1 MTAATAPRVIGVVGA
16 GTMGA
21 GIAQVA
27 AQVAGADTLLHDPVE
42 GATEAALGRIS
53 DALERGVGRGRWSA
67 DDAGAARGRLRAAP
81 SLEDLAACDLVIEAA
96 PERLEVK
103 HDLMRRLA
111 AITPAVLASN
121 TSSIPIT
128 TIAAGCPAPE
138 RVVGMHF
145 FNPAPAMRLVEV
157 IGGLRTSPG
166 ALALARAAGE
176 AMGKRVIDATDTP
189 GFVVNRCNRPFGGE
203 ALRIA
208 TERLAE
214 PELVDRICRL
224 GGGFR
229 MGPFE
234 LMDLVGID
242 VNLAVSESFATLSYG
257 EPRWRPSPLA
267 ARMVAAGL
275 LGRKTGEGWYRY
287 DGGPPHPHR
296 PEDPPAPTVR
306 AERGFGV
313 VQVAGDTMLAAELR
327 GLAAAAGWDVVSP
340 ADGASEA
347 PALAIDAGTGPDEA
361 PIQGGHRVLL
371 CAEGPLH
378 ALDPAGGA
386 VGFHA
391 LPPLGAGG
399 LVELTRSATSSG
411 HTAAAAEGFF
421 SSLGL
426 HTAWVG
432 DAPGLVLGRIV
443 CQLVNEAAF
452 ALGEGVG
459 STADVDDGMVLGL
472 NHPRGPL
479 AWADLIGLDHVLLV
493 LDGLHDHFREDR
505 YRAAPL
511 LRALVDEG
519 RLGTM
524 TGAGFFDHEG

>member
-1 MTAATAPRVIGVVGA
+1 MTAATAAKVVGVVGA

-21 GIAQVA
+21 GIAQLA
-27 AQVAGADTLLHDPVE
+27 AQAAGADTLLFDPVD
-42 GATEAALGRIS
+42 GATDAAMQRIA
-53 DALERGVGRGRWSA
+53 DTLERGVGRGRWSA
-67 DDAGAARGRLRAAP
+67 DEAGAARARLRAAP
-81 SLEDLAACDLVIEAA
+81 VIEDLAVCDLVVEAA
-96 PERLEVK
+96 PEQLEVK
-103 HDLMRRLA
+103 HELMARLA
-111 AITPAVLASN
+111 EVTPAVLASN

-128 TIAAGCPAPE
+128 AIAAGCPAPE

-145 FNPAPAMRLVEV
+145 FNPAPVMRLVEV
-157 IGGLRTSPG
+157 IAGQRTSPG
-166 ALALARAAGE
+166 ALALARATGT
-176 AMGKRVIDATDTP
+176 AMGKRVINATDTP

-203 ALRIA
+203 ALRVVS
-208 TERLAE
+208 ERLAD
-214 PELVDRICRL
+214 PALVDRICRL

-242 VNLAVSESFATLSYG
+242 VNLAVAESFHALSYG

-287 DGGPPHPHR
+287 DGRRPHR
-296 PEDPPAPTVR
+296 SDDIPPPTPAPVSH
-306 AERGFGV
+306 RGV
-313 VQVAGDTMLAAELR
+313 AQIAGDTMLAAELR
-327 GLAAAAGWDVVSP
+327 GLAAAAGWEVVSP
-340 ADGASEA
+340 ADVA
-347 PALAIDAGTGPDEA
+347 PAAPAIAIDAGAGPDEA

-386 VGFHA
+386 AGFHA
-391 LPPLGAGG
+391 LPPLGPGG
-399 LVELTRSATSSG
+399 LVELTRTETTADG
-411 HTAAAAEGFF
+411 TAAAAEAFF
-421 SSLGL
+421 ASLHL
-426 HTAWVG
+426 HTAWVS

-443 CQLVNEAAF
+443 AQLVNEAAF
-452 ALGEGVG
+452 ALGEGVAAA
-459 STADVDDGMVLGL
+459 ADIDDGMVLGL

-479 AWADLIGLDHVLLV
+479 GWGDLIGLDHVLLI
-493 LDGLHDHFREDR
+493 LDGLHDHYREDR
-505 YRAAPL
+505 YRAAPR

-524 TGAGFFDHEG
+524 TGAGFLEHEG

>member
-1 MTAATAPRVIGVVGA
+1 MEATAARVIGVVGA

-21 GIAQVA
+21 GIAQLA
-27 AQVAGADTLLHDPVE
+27 ARNAEAETLLHDPVA
-42 GATEAALGRIS
+42 GATDAAVQRIH

-67 DDAGAARGRLRAAP
+67 DDAGAARARLRVAP
-81 SLEDLAACDLVIEAA
+81 DLEDLAACDLVIEAA
-96 PERLEVK
+96 PERIEVK
-103 HDLMRRLA
+103 HELMAALA
-111 AITPAVLASN
+111 EVTPAVLASN

-128 TIAAGCPAPE
+128 AIAAGCPSPE

-166 ALALARAAGE
+166 ALALARATGA
-176 AMGKRVIDATDTP
+176 AMGKRVIEATDTP

-203 ALRIA
+203 ALRAA

-214 PELVDRICRL
+214 PAVIDRICRL

-242 VNLAVSESFATLSYG
+242 VNLAVAESFAELSYG

-275 LGRKTGEGWYRY
+275 LGRKTGAGWYRY
-287 DGGPPHPHR
+287 DAAPHR
-296 PEDPPAPTVR
+296 PDDGPPPPPPDA
-306 AERGFGV
+306 RGV
-313 VQVAGDTMLAAELR
+313 AQIAGDTMLAAELR

-340 ADGASEA
+340 ADEGAA
-347 PALAIDAGTGPDEA
+347 PPAIAIDAGAGPDEA
-361 PIQGGHRVLL
+361 PVQGGHRVLL

-386 VGFHA
+386 AGFHA
-391 LPPLGAGG
+391 LPPLAPGG
-399 LVELTRSATSSG
+399 LVELTRSSTTADGTAD
-411 HTAAAAEGFF
+411 AAAAFF
-421 SSLGL
+421 GSIGQ
-426 HTAWVG
+426 HVAWVG

-443 CQLVNEAAF
+443 AQLVNEAAF
-452 ALGEGVG
+452 ALGEGVA
-459 STADVDDGMVLGL
+459 SAEDIDDGMVLGL

-479 AWADLIGLDHVLLV
+479 AWADVIGLDHVLAI

-524 TGAGFFDHEG
+524 TGAGFHEHEG

>member
-1 MTAATAPRVIGVVGA
+1 MTAATPARVIGVVGA

-21 GIAQVA
+21 GIAQLA
-27 AQVAGADTLLHDPVE
+27 ARDAEAETLLFDPVE
-42 GATEAALGRIS
+42 GATDAALERIAG
-53 DALERGVGRGRWSA
+53 ALERGVGRGRWSA
-67 DDAGAARGRLRAAP
+67 DDAGAARGRLHAAP
-81 SLEDLAACDLVIEAA
+81 AIEDLAACDLVIEAA

-103 HDLMRRLA
+103 HELMGALA
-111 AITPAVLASN
+111 GITPAVLASN

-128 TIAAGCPAPE
+128 AIAAGCPAPE

-157 IGGLRTSPG
+157 VGGLRTSPG
-166 ALALARAAGE
+166 ALALARATGA

-203 ALRIA
+203 ALRLA

-214 PELVDRICRL
+214 PAVIDRCCRL
-224 GGGFR
+224 GGDFR

-242 VNLAVSESFATLSYG
+242 VNLAVAESFAELSYG

-267 ARMVAAGL
+267 ARMVAAGM
-275 LGRKTGEGWYRY
+275 LGRKTGEGWYHY
-287 DGGPPHPHR
+287 GEGPHR
-296 PEDPPAPTVR
+296 ADDGLPPDVTPR
-306 AERGFGV
+306 ARGV
-313 VQVAGDTMLAAELR
+313 AQIAGDTMLAAELR

-340 ADGASEA
+340 ADAA
-347 PALAIDAGTGPDEA
+347 PAAPAIAIDAGAGPDEA

-371 CAEGPLH
+371 CAEAPLH

-386 VGFHA
+386 AGFHA
-391 LPPLGAGG
+391 LPPLGPGG
-399 LVELTRSATSSG
+399 LVELTRSDTTG
-411 HTAAAAEGFF
+411 DGTADAAEDFF
-421 SSLGL
+421 GSLGL

-443 CQLVNEAAF
+443 AQLVNEAAF
-452 ALGEGVG
+452 ALGEGVAG
-459 STADVDDGMVLGL
+459 AEDIDDGMVLGL

-479 AWADLIGLDHVLLV
+479 AWGDLIGLDHVLLI
-493 LDGLHDHFREDR
+493 LDGLHDHYREDR
-505 YRAAPL
+505 YRAAPR

-524 TGAGFFDHEG
+524 TGAGFHEHEG

>member
-1 MTAATAPRVIGVVGA
+1 MTAATPPRIIGVVGA

-27 AQVAGADTLLHDPVE
+27 AQTAGAVTLLHDPVD
-42 GATEAALGRIS
+42 GATEAALRRIC
-53 DALERGVGRGRWSA
+53 DALHRGADRGRWTA
-67 DDAGAARGRLRAAP
+67 EDAAAARGRLRAAAA
-81 SLEDLAACDLVIEAA
+81 LDDLAACDLVIEAA
-96 PERLEVK
+96 PEDLGVK
-103 HDLMRRLA
+103 RDLMGRLA
-111 AITPAVLASN
+111 QITPAVLASN

-128 TIAAGCPAPE
+128 AIAAGCPAPE

-145 FNPAPAMRLVEV
+145 FNPAPAMRLVEI

-176 AMGKRVIDATDTP
+176 TMGKRVIEASDTP

-203 ALRIA
+203 ALRIVA
-208 TERLAE
+208 ERLAE

-242 VNLAVSESFATLSYG
+242 VNLAVAESFSALSYG

-267 ARMVAAGL
+267 ARMVAGGL

-287 DGGPPHPHR
+287 ADGPYR
-296 PEDPPAPTVR
+296 PDDPPAPAVD
-306 AERGFGV
+306 AERGVGV
-313 VQVAGDTMLAAELR
+313 VQIDGGTMLAAELR
-327 GLAAAAGWDVVSP
+327 GLAAAAGWDVVSA
-340 ADGASEA
+340 ADGAA
-347 PALAIDAGTGPDEA
+347 GVPVLTIDAGTGPEGARIDPA
-361 PIQGGHRVLL
+361 RAGHRLLL
-371 CAEGPLH
+371 CAAGPLH
-378 ALDPAGGA
+378 GLDRAGGA
-386 VGFHA
+386 AGFHA
-391 LPPLGAGG
+391 LPPLRRGA
-399 LVELTRSATSSG
+399 LVELTRSATTSER
-411 HTAAAAEGFF
+411 TAAAAEGFF
-421 SSLGL
+421 ASLGL

-452 ALGEGVG
+452 ALGEGV
-459 STADVDDGMVLGL
+459 ADADDIDDGMVLGL

-479 AWADLIGLDHVLLV
+479 QWGDLIGLDHVLLV

-505 YRAAPL
+505 YRAAPM
-511 LRALVDEG
+511 LRALVAGG

-524 TGAGFFDHEG
+524 TGAGFFEHEG

>member
-1 MTAATAPRVIGVVGA
+1 MTSPASVIGVVGA

-21 GIAQVA
+21 GIAQLA
-27 AQVAGADTLLHDPVE
+27 AQAAGADTLLFDPAR
-42 GATEAALGRIS
+42 GATDAALQRIA

-67 DDAGAARGRLRAAP
+67 EEAAAARGRLRAART
-81 SLEDLAACDLVIEAA
+81 LDALAACDLVIEAA

-103 HDLMRRLA
+103 HELFAALA
-111 AITPAVLASN
+111 EVTPAVLASN

-128 TIAAGCPAPE
+128 AIAAGCPTPE

-157 IGGLRTSPG
+157 IGGLRTSPD
-166 ALALARAAGE
+166 ALALARATGT
-176 AMGKRVIDATDTP
+176 AMGKRVIDATDSP

-203 ALRIA
+203 ALRVV
-208 TERLAE
+208 TERLAA
-214 PELVDRICRL
+214 PELVDRICRR

-242 VNLAVSESFATLSYG
+242 VNLAVAESFFQLSYG

-267 ARMVAAGL
+267 ARMVAAGR

-287 DGGPPHPHR
+287 GDERHR
-296 PEDPPAPTVR
+296 PDDPPAPAVHPTL
-306 AERGFGV
+306 RGV
-313 VQVAGDTMLAAELR
+313 AQIAGDTMLAAELR

-340 ADGASEA
+340 ADEA
-347 PALAIDAGTGPDEA
+347 PAAPAIAIDAGARPDEA
-361 PIQGGHRVLL
+361 PVQGGHRVLL

-386 VGFHA
+386 AGFHA
-391 LPPLGAGG
+391 LPPLGPGG
-399 LVELTRSATSSG
+399 LVELTRSDT
-411 HTAAAAEGFF
+411 TAPETADAAESFF
-421 SSLGL
+421 ASLGL
-426 HTAWVG
+426 GTAWVG

-443 CQLVNEAAF
+443 AQLVNEAAF
-452 ALGEGVG
+452 ALGEGVA
-459 STADVDDGMVLGL
+459 SADDIDDGMVLGL
-472 NHPRGPL
+472 NHPCGPL
-479 AWADLIGLDHVLLV
+479 AWGDLIGLDHVLLI
-493 LDGLHDHFREDR
+493 LDGLHDHYREDR
-505 YRAAPL
+505 YRAAPR

-519 RLGTM
+519 LLGTM
-524 TGAGFFDHEG
+524 TGAGFFEHDADLPGV

>member
-1 MTAATAPRVIGVVGA
+1 MTAATAAKVVGVVGA

-21 GIAQVA
+21 GIAQLA
-27 AQVAGADTLLHDPVE
+27 AQAAGADTLLFDPVD
-42 GATEAALGRIS
+42 GATDAAMQRIA
-53 DALERGVGRGRWSA
+53 DTLERGVGRGRWSA
-67 DDAGAARGRLRAAP
+67 DEAGAARARLRAAP
-81 SLEDLAACDLVIEAA
+81 VIEDLAVCDLVIEAA
-96 PERLEVK
+96 PEQLEVK
-103 HDLMRRLA
+103 HELMARLA
-111 AITPAVLASN
+111 EVTPAVLASN

-128 TIAAGCPAPE
+128 AIAAGCPAPE

-145 FNPAPAMRLVEV
+145 FNPAPVMRLVEV
-157 IGGLRTSPG
+157 IAGQRTSPG
-166 ALALARAAGE
+166 ALALARATGA
-176 AMGKRVIDATDTP
+176 AMGKRVINATDTP

-203 ALRIA
+203 ALRVVS
-208 TERLAE
+208 ERLAD
-214 PELVDRICRL
+214 PALVDRICRL

-242 VNLAVSESFATLSYG
+242 VNLAVAESFHALSYG

-287 DGGPPHPHR
+287 DGRRPHR
-296 PEDPPAPTVR
+296 SDDIPPPTPAPVSH
-306 AERGFGV
+306 RGV
-313 VQVAGDTMLAAELR
+313 AQIAGDTMLAAELR
-327 GLAAAAGWDVVSP
+327 GLAAAAGWEVVSP
-340 ADGASEA
+340 ADVA
-347 PALAIDAGTGPDEA
+347 PAAPAIAIDAGAGPDEA

-386 VGFHA
+386 AGFHA
-391 LPPLGAGG
+391 LPPLGPGG
-399 LVELTRSATSSG
+399 LVELTRTETTADG
-411 HTAAAAEGFF
+411 TAAAAEAFF
-421 SSLGL
+421 ASLHL

-443 CQLVNEAAF
+443 AQLVNEAAF
-452 ALGEGVG
+452 ALGEGVAAA
-459 STADVDDGMVLGL
+459 ADIDDGMVLGL

-479 AWADLIGLDHVLLV
+479 GWGDLIGLDHVLLI
-493 LDGLHDHFREDR
+493 LDGLHDHYREDR
-505 YRAAPL
+505 YRAAPR

-524 TGAGFFDHEG
+524 TGAGFLDHEG

>member
-1 MTAATAPRVIGVVGA
+1 MTAATPPRVIGIVGA

-27 AQVAGADTLLHDPVE
+27 AQAAGADTLLHDPVD
-42 GATEAALGRIS
+42 GATDTALHRIS

-67 DDAGAARGRLRAAP
+67 EDAAAARGRLRPAP
-81 SLEDLAACDLVIEAA
+81 ALDDLAACDLVIEAA
-96 PERLEVK
+96 PEDLGVK
-103 HDLMRRLA
+103 HDLMARLA
-111 AITPAVLASN
+111 KITPAVLASN

-128 TIAAGCPAPE
+128 AIATGCPAPE

-176 AMGKRVIDATDTP
+176 AMGKRVIAATDTP
-189 GFVVNRCNRPFGGE
+189 GFVVNRCNRPFAGE
-203 ALRIA
+203 ALRVVA
-208 TERLAE
+208 ERLAE
-214 PELVDRICRL
+214 PELVDRVCRL
-224 GGGFR
+224 GGDFR

-242 VNLAVSESFATLSYG
+242 VNLAVAESFSALSYG

-267 ARMVAAGL
+267 ARMVAGGL

-287 DGGPPHPHR
+287 TDGPHR
-296 PEDPPAPTVR
+296 PDDQPAPAVH

-313 VQVAGDTMLAAELR
+313 VQIGGDTMLAAELR

-340 ADGASEA
+340 ADEDSEP
-347 PALAIDAGTGPDEA
+347 PALAIDAGIGPDEA

-386 VGFHA
+386 AGFHA
-391 LPPLGAGG
+391 LPPLRPGA
-399 LVELTRSATSSG
+399 LVELTRSSTTSE

-421 SSLGL
+421 ASLGL

-452 ALGEGVG
+452 ALGEGVA
-459 STADVDDGMVLGL
+459 SAADIDDGMVLGL

-479 AWADLIGLDHVLLV
+479 QWGDLIGLDHVLLV

-505 YRAAPL
+505 YRAAPV
-511 LRALVDEG
+511 LRALVDDG

-524 TGAGFFDHEG
+524 TGAGFFEHEG